1 MVSCWKYDP
10 YSKRNISGCFVQRS
24 VFRNKFY
31 ENVLLVFCKR
41 LKVRHTEFKENAL
54 EEMEYVKTKI
64 EQCIGCRSE
73 RPVVSKIDTFG
84 L

>member
-1 MVSCWKYDP
+1 MSLETNFMKMY
-10 YSKRNISGCFVQRS
+10 
-24 VFRNKFY
+24 
-31 ENVLLVFCKR
+31 LLVFGKR

-84 L
+84 LWMWGAKRVYV